1 MDKTIALYSK
11 GLTEKTTAGLMR
23 VIDLLYE
30 KGITIYLNIMDPG
43 GHHFDNDHR
52 IILFSETSDL
62 PADVCMILSVG
73 GDGTFL
79 ETAMRVRSTGI
90 PVAGIN
96 TGRLGFLANIPD
108 NDIGKSIDL
117 LCSGQYEPVSRSM
130 LEIVSP
136 RGLFGNGSGNGNGNA
151 MALNEITV
159 QKADQRMITITVKV
173 DGIFLNTYRADG
185 LIISTATGSTA
196 YNLSVGG
203 PILSPTDDSIIIVP
217 MSPHNLTIR
226 PIIVTGRSVITLEPG
241 GRSSECLV
249 TCDSKAVRVPAGTLL
264 EVRQAASRL
273 NTVLTAGN
281 DFFST
286 LRNKLMWGAD
296 PRN

>member
-1 MDKTIALYSK
+1 MSRTIALFSK
-11 GLTEKTTAGLMR
+11 GLTERTMDGLVR
-23 VIDLLYE
+23 LIDALH
-30 KGITIYLNIMDPG
+30 GRGATIYLNIMEPNGSHFRDDP
-43 GHHFDNDHR
+43 R
-52 IILFSETSDL
+52 VILFSDVSGL
-62 PADVCMILSVG
+62 PADTYMVMSVG

-79 ETAMRVRSTGI
+79 ETAMKVLATGI

-108 NDIGKSIDL
+108 DDIGSSIDL
-117 LCSGQYEPVSRSM
+117 LCSGNYEVISRTI

-136 RGLFGNGSGNGNGNA
+136 AQLADEAGS

-159 QKADQRMITITVKV
+159 QKADQSMITITVRV
-173 DGIFLNTYRADG
+173 NGVFLNTYRADG

-203 PILSPTDDSIIIVP
+203 PILFPTDESIIIAP
-217 MSPHNLTIR
+217 MSPHNLTVR
-226 PIIVTGRSVITLEPG
+226 PIIISGNSTITLETG
-241 GRSSECLV
+241 GRTSECLV
-249 TCDSKAVRVPAGTLL
+249 TCDSTAVKVPIGTVAV
-264 EVRQAASRL
+264 VRQAASKL
-273 NTVLTAGN
+273 KTVTPAGN

>member
-1 MDKTIALYSK
+1 MVRTIALYSK
-11 GLTEKTTAGLMR
+11 GLTEKTTAGLLR
-23 VIDLLYE
+23 LIDALH
-30 KGITIYLNIMDPG
+30 GRGATIYLNIMEPNG
-43 GHHFDNDHR
+43 NHFRDDHR
-52 IILFSETSDL
+52 VILFRDVSELPSDTY
-62 PADVCMILSVG
+62 MIMSVG

-108 NDIGKSIDL
+108 DDIGSAIDL
-117 LCSGQYEPVSRSM
+117 LCTGRYEVISRTM
-130 LEIVSP
+130 LEIISP
-136 RGLFGNGSGNGNGNA
+136 ELLTGPDGA

-159 QKADQRMITITVKV
+159 QKVDQSMITITVKV
-173 DGIFLNTYRADG
+173 NGIFLNTYRADG
-185 LIISTATGSTA
+185 LIISSATGSTA

-203 PILSPTDDSIIIVP
+203 PILSPTDESIIIAP
-217 MSPHNLTIR
+217 MSPHNLTVR
-226 PIIVTGRSVITLEPG
+226 PIIVTGSSTITLATG
-241 GRSSECLV
+241 GRSSECLM
-249 TCDSKAVRVPAGTLL
+249 TCDSRAMRVPIGTVAEL
-264 EVRQAASRL
+264 RQAATRL
-273 NTVLTAGN
+273 KTVTPAGI